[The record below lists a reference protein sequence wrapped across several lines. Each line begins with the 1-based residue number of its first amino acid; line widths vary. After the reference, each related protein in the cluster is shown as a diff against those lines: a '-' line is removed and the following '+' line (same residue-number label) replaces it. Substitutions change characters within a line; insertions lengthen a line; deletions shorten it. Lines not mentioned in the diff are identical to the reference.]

1 MRNTIKTIALLS
13 ALVITTQCGQAQ
25 SSTGDKKLVV
35 VVMDGFR
42 WQELFHGADSAILFS
57 QEMNKSDRKEHADY
71 WAVDQDTR
79 KRKLMPFVW
88 GTIAKQGQI
97 FGDRDKG
104 NLVNLRNTFWFS
116 YPGRS
121 EIFAGYFDP
130 RVNSNEYPDNPNTNV
145 LEFLNQQAA
154 YKGKVAAFSSWDAV
168 ARIMARK
175 RSGIYVNIYEEDI
188 PGPSLSTAEAVANA
202 NQHLV
207 PHVFGEGERI
217 DAATYT
223 LARSYVQAKHPKII
237 YLDLGD
243 TDEFAHAGKY
253 DDYLDAGHHADAIC
267 SDLWN
272 TLQQDPFY
280 KGQTYM
286 LIVPDHGRGIDAK
299 WTSHG
304 EQTPRCNETY
314 FMAMGP
320 GIAPKGAIG
329 TSGQLYQEQYAQTIA
344 RLLGYT
350 FKADHPIAEPVKE
363 LLQK

>member
-1 MRNTIKTIALLS
+1 MNGMIKNLFTFS
-13 ALVITTQCGQAQ
+13 ALIAFSCFATAQ
-25 SSTGDKKLVV
+25 SKPTDAKLVI
-35 VVMDGFR
+35 VVMDGYR
-42 WQELFHGADSAILFS
+42 WQELFQGADSTILFS
-57 QEMNKSDRKEHADY
+57 KEMNKSGRSDHAAY
-71 WAVDQDTR
+71 WDANIETR

-88 GTIAKQGQI
+88 GTLAKQGQI

-104 NLVNLRNTFWFS
+104 NLVNLRNTYWFS

-130 RVNSNEYPDNPNTNV
+130 KVNSNEYPDNPNTTV
-145 LEFLNQQAA
+145 LEYLNQQPA

-168 ARIMARK
+168 SRIMARK
-175 RSGIYVNIYEEDI
+175 RSGIYVNINEEDI
-188 PGPSLSTAEAVANA
+188 PGPSLSTAESFANA

-207 PHVFGEGERI
+207 PRIFGEGERI
-217 DAATYT
+217 DAVTYAM
-223 LARSYVQAKHPKII
+223 ARSYVQAKHPKII

-253 DDYLDAGHHADAIC
+253 DDYLDAGHHADGIC
-267 SDLWN
+267 GDLWN
-272 TLQQDPFY
+272 TLQMDPFY
-280 KGQTYM
+280 KGQTYL

-320 GIAPKGAIG
+320 GIAPKGVISTG
-329 TSGQLYQEQYAQTIA
+329 GQLYQEQYAQTIA
-344 RLLGYT
+344 KLLGYT

-363 LLQK
+363 LFGK

>member
-1 MRNTIKTIALLS
+1 MNLKNIFLLAFSAMTLMKGIA
-13 ALVITTQCGQAQ
+13 QPKQGE
-25 SSTGDKKLVV
+25 KKLVI

-42 WQELFHGADSAILFS
+42 WQELFRGADSAILFS
-57 QEMNKSDRKEHADY
+57 TEMNKSDRKQHDDY
-71 WAVDQDTR
+71 WVADPELR
-79 KRKLMPFVW
+79 KHKLMPFVW

-97 FGDRDKG
+97 YGDRDKG
-104 NLVNLRNTFWFS
+104 NLVNLRNTYWFS

-121 EIFAGYFDP
+121 EIFSGYFDP
-130 RVNSNEYPDNPNTNV
+130 KVNSNEYPDNPNTSV

-154 YKGKVAAFSSWDAV
+154 YKGKIAAFSSWDAV

-175 RSGIYVNIYEEDI
+175 RSGIYVNIYNEDI

-207 PHVFGEGERI
+207 PRVFGEGERI
-217 DAATYT
+217 DAATYS
-223 LARSYVQAKHPKII
+223 LARSYVQAKHPKVI

-243 TDEFAHAGKY
+243 TDEYAHAGKY

-267 SDLWN
+267 ADLWN
-272 TLQQDPFY
+272 TLQKDPFY
-280 KGQTYM
+280 KGQTYL
-286 LIVPDHGRGIDAK
+286 LIVPDHGRGMDAK

-320 GIAPKGAIG
+320 GIAPRGAI
-329 TSGQLYQEQYAQTIA
+329 TKAGQIYQEQYAQTIA
-344 RLLGYT
+344 MLLGFT
-350 FKADHPIAEPVKE
+350 FKAEHPIAEPVKE
-363 LLQK
+363 LLAK